1 MENERRT
8 RRRVVCGLV
17 ADPRPPP
24 WSVPAKTRQGGV
36 DMAAAVSAPA
46 ATSAVRASTLNP
58 KLNGEKRPAARP

>member
-1 MENERRT
+1 MENGRRT

-17 ADPRPPP
+17 ADQAAAVER
-24 WSVPAKTRQGGV
+24 AGKTRQGGV